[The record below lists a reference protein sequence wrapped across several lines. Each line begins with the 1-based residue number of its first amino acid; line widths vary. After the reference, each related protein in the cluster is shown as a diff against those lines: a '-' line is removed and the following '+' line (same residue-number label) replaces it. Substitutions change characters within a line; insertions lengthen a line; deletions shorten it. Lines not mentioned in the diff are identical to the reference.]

1 MAPACLVERRE
12 LCVNIV
18 GKACN
23 KGGHIVNPYVYF
35 FTMVGVFTL
44 FVVVLVGGVMRM
56 GR

>member
-12 LCVNIV
+12 LCVNIERKV
-18 GKACN
+18 CN

-35 FTMVGVFTL
+35 FTIVGVFTL